1 VEGKITFAKSS
12 QWAANKAQPRA
23 TATATQPPKHH
34 NRAED
39 AEPLLSA
46 NSTSSSGETAKVAEE
61 AVAVGAYRAAT
72 QGSGYAVFR

>member
-1 VEGKITFAKSS
+1 VEAKITFAKSS

-23 TATATQPPKHH
+23 TATQPPKHH

-39 AEPLLSA
+39 AEPLLSE